1 MQTKVLVILSIF
13 RYVHASILTFSWAAF
28 SNLPICLHKYIE
40 IFGNITTLSNLFCC
54 LVDHWV
60 AMVSVYIVSSKQ
72 NVEGCRYDLYSLG
85 WYYLTAWIRKL
96 YYELQALKRI
106 AMIQLIILIIAVK
119 TASFPATQLHLL
131 GLGLWFGRLPSY
143 LSACFFFQCKFC

>member
-40 IFGNITTLSNLFCC
+40 IFCNITNLSNLFCC

-85 WYYLTAWIRKL
+85 WSYLTAWIRKL
-96 YYELQALKRI
+96 YYELQALKKNSNDPADNPNNCSQNRI
-106 AMIQLIILIIAVK
+106 VSCNPAASLGPRIVIWVSAVI
-119 TASFPATQLHLL
+119 SFSLL
-131 GLGLWFGRLPSY
+131 
-143 LSACFFFQCKFC
+143 FFPM